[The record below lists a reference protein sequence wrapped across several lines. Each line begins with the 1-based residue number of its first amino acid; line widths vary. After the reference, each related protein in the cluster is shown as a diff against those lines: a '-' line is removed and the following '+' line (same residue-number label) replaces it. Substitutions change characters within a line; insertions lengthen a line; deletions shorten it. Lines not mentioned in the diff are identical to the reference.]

1 MYIPQN
7 IRSSIS
13 IVSSECNKA
22 VCLLNREDQISS
34 SFDYFKELINKNYF
48 WKNDKRGK
56 AVIKKEKRKL
66 MNNANDKMRQLKEK
80 IEKAR
85 QVMTTWNKQERSKW
99 KDAYLLKN
107 NESKK
112 DMIYKKVQMEYN
124 GTILRKKS
132 LIMVNKDLNDVRM
145 MYDMNTGIT
154 VSFGDLRTY
163 STNTKLAMK
172 LRDARVSVNKVRDAI
187 RSMYSFTQSTLLSR
201 VIPHFI
207 YREKE

>member
-1 MYIPQN
+1 MYFPQS
-7 IRSSIS
+7 IRSSTT

-34 SFDYFKELINKNYF
+34 SFNYFKGLMNENFF

-56 AVIKKEKRKL
+56 VEIRKEKRKL
-66 MNNANDKMRQLKEK
+66 MNNANEKLRQLKEK

-85 QVMTTWNKQERSKW
+85 QVMTNWNKQDRSKW
-99 KDAYLLKN
+99 KDTYLLKN
-107 NESKK
+107 NECKK

-124 GTILRKKS
+124 GKILRKQS
-132 LIMVNKDLNDVRM
+132 LVMVNKDLNDVRM
-145 MYDMNTGIT
+145 IHDMNTGIT

-172 LRDARVSVNKVRDAI
+172 LRDARVNVNELRDAI
-187 RSMYSFTQSTLLSR
+187 RSRYSFTQSTLLSR
-201 VIPHFI
+201 DIPHFHP
-207 YREKE
+207 

>member
-13 IVSSECNKA
+13 IVSSKCNKA

-34 SFDYFKELINKNYF
+34 SFEYFKELMNNNFF
-48 WKNDKRGK
+48 WKNDKRSK
-56 AVIKKEKRKL
+56 AVIKMEKRKL
-66 MNNANDKMRQLKEK
+66 MNNANDKLRQLKEK
-80 IEKAR
+80 IEEAKKT
-85 QVMTTWNKQERSKW
+85 MTNWNKQERSKW

-107 NESKK
+107 NECKK

-124 GTILRKKS
+124 GKILRKQS
-132 LIMVNKDLNDVRM
+132 LVMVNKDLNDVRM
-145 MYDMNTGIT
+145 IHDMNTGIT

-172 LRDARVSVNKVRDAI
+172 LRDARVNVNELRDAI
-187 RSMYSFTQSTLLSR
+187 RSRYSFTQSTLLSR
-201 VIPHFI
+201 DSLHFHP
-207 YREKE
+207 